1 MATKSKPAS
10 QTTDNGAT
18 DDDVLA
24 SRVQQVVTQGV
35 DVQSAVRQMTLDAM
49 SHHAMSLEAIHR
61 IMHAVLKGTRE
72 GVQEELDKTK
82 DQALAAQARMK
93 DAVSGLDSALAQ
105 FAAATQLAVEEAAG
119 RAQKFSTQ
127 DMASTR
133 ADLESLE
140 ALFLE
145 TIKTS
150 AEATRGMA
158 ADMWTD
164 ILTHA
169 QRSGT
174 LMSEQVKATLEILTQ
189 QMTAMGKTQVGAGMH
204 LAQTTAEVMRKVTA
218 GVITGLADHMKSAMH
233 GK

>member
-1 MATKSKPAS
+1 
-10 QTTDNGAT
+10 
-18 DDDVLA
+18 
-24 SRVQQVVTQGV
+24 
-35 DVQSAVRQMTLDAM
+35 LD
-49 SHHAMSLEAIHR
+49 
-61 IMHAVLKGTRE
+61 G
-72 GVQEELDKTK
+72 
-82 DQALAAQARMK
+82 
-93 DAVSGLDSALAQ
+93 ALAQ

-158 ADMWTD
+158 ADMWAD
-164 ILTHA
+164 MLTHT

-174 LMSEQVKATLEILTQ
+174 LMGEQIKATLETLTQ
-189 QMTAMGKTQVGAGMH
+189 QMTAMGKTQIEASMH
-204 LAQTTAEVMRKVTA
+204 LAQTTADVMRKVTA
-218 GVITGLADHMKSAMH
+218 GVITGLADRMKSALH
-233 GK
+233 AK

>member
-1 MATKSKPAS
+1 MATKSKTAS
-10 QTTDNGAT
+10 QTAETKAT
-18 DDDVLA
+18 DDALA
-24 SRVQQVVTQGV
+24 SRVQQAVAQGV
-35 DVQSAVRQMTLDAM
+35 DVQAAVRQMTLDAM

-72 GVQEELDKTK
+72 GVQEELDRTQS
-82 DQALAAQARMK
+82 QAQVAQARMK
-93 DAVSGLDSALAQ
+93 DAVAGLDGALAQ

-158 ADMWTD
+158 ADMWAD
-164 ILTHA
+164 MLTHT

-174 LMSEQVKATLEILTQ
+174 LMGEQIKATLETLTQ
-189 QMTAMGKTQVGAGMH
+189 QMTAMGKTQIEASMH
-204 LAQTTAEVMRKVTA
+204 LAQTTADVMRKVTA
-218 GVITGLADHMKSAMH
+218 GVITGLADRMKSALH
-233 GK
+233 AK